1 MFRWLILSRKLY
13 AVFSCSRQNE
23 EYPWRWR
30 KVTPIFPGT
39 TFAHPIL
46 LTQLS
51 WLLLTS
57 KAAHAKEIQRNRKQ
71 ERMMLWESWAQG
83 RWWILKTRLFFFLND
98 KNFPSFYWP
107 KNDLIFLLK
116 KKISQSAPHL
126 AWVAPHL
133 RERQPRSMK
142 RVLIISRSSPLEHF
156 VIWTFLRKTEV
167 MSCWEFILQTST
179 IPQIPSRLL
188 LLGGRS
194 FQSGSSHW
202 ISAERKLLQ

>member
-1 MFRWLILSRKLY
+1 MPRKSRGTGNRREW
-13 AVFSCSRQNE
+13 CSGRTE
-23 EYPWRWR
+23 PREGDEYW
-30 KVTPIFPGT
+30 KHIY
-39 TFAHPIL
+39 
-46 LTQLS
+46 
-51 WLLLTS
+51 
-57 KAAHAKEIQRNRKQ
+57 
-71 ERMMLWESWAQG
+71 
-83 RWWILKTRLFFFLND
+83 LFFFLND

-116 KKISQSAPHL
+116 KNSQSAPHL

-142 RVLIISRSSPLEHF
+142 LVLIISRSSPLEHF

-188 LLGGRS
+188 LLRGRS
-194 FQSGSSHW
+194 FQNGSSHW
-202 ISAERKLLQ
+202 ISAERTLLQ